1 MRMKEVNVGFNRNFK
16 EFNECKKRY
25 RLAKGSAG
33 SGKSVNIAQNFI
45 IKLGDPKYKG
55 ANLLCVRKVDTT
67 NKDSTYAELKS
78 AIYKIYGDKAGLF
91 WQIRSNP
98 MELISKVTGNKVI
111 FRGMKDDGQREKV
124 KSITFDVGKL
134 TWIWIEEATELYEA
148 DVDILDDRLRGD
160 LSFNPFLYYQITFS
174 FNPVSATHWLKAKYL
189 DEKLTKFLI
198 IFS

>member
-1 MRMKEVNVGFNRNFK
+1 MKMKEVNVGFNRNFK

-78 AIYKIYGDKAGLF
+78 AIYKYTGIKQDYSG
-91 WQIRSNP
+91 RS
-98 MELISKVTGNKVI
+98 
-111 FRGMKDDGQREKV
+111 
-124 KSITFDVGKL
+124 
-134 TWIWIEEATELYEA
+134 EA
-148 DVDILDDRLRGD
+148 IQW
-160 LSFNPFLYYQITFS
+160 S
-174 FNPVSATHWLKAKYL
+174 
-189 DEKLTKFLI
+189 
-198 IFS
+198 

>member
-1 MRMKEVNVGFNRNFK
+1 MTMKQVNVGFNRNFK

-91 WQIRSNP
+91 WQIKSNP

-134 TWIWIEEATELYEA
+134 HGYGLK
-148 DVDILDDRLRGD
+148 RQQ
-160 LSFNPFLYYQITFS
+160 SFMKRMS
-174 FNPVSATHWLKAKYL
+174 
-189 DEKLTKFLI
+189 
-198 IFS
+198 IFSMTDSEVICHSIHFCIIKSHSVSIQCRQRTG